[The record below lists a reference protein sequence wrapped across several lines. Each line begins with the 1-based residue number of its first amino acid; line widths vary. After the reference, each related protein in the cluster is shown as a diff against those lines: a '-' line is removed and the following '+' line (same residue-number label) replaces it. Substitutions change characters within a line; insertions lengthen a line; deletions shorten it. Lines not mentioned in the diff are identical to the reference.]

1 MTRTIALAAA
11 VLLALALPA
20 YAQDGGK
27 HGAKAATQPKT
38 EQKTEPKTEP
48 ASTPGSSTA
57 PAEKTAA
64 PAAPAAERE
73 SPFVGMAGSW
83 SGGGTLSMSGSRERM
98 RCRANHSVSKD
109 GNSLSM
115 NIRCASDSAN
125 ISLSSH
131 VTYRNGRIHGS
142 WSESSNGLSGSVSG
156 AVSGG
161 SIRAVAHGSN
171 FSAGLSVTTKD
182 GHQQVSITP
191 RGTFITGVYV
201 TLHKR

>member
-27 HGAKAATQPKT
+27 DGAKAATQPKT

-131 VTYRNGRIHGS
+131 VTYRNGRCT
-142 WSESSNGLSGSVSG
+142 
-156 AVSGG
+156 A
-161 SIRAVAHGSN
+161 AVATMQFKGSAEARVVVHDAYGGQ
-171 FSAGLSVTTKD
+171 SHLATSPCQGKV
-182 GHQQVSITP
+182 
-191 RGTFITGVYV
+191 
-201 TLHKR
+201 